1 MIRLSTV
8 SALVFLSILH
18 FFSFSGE
25 GAPLPPE
32 EIAGKYRNASPVQW
46 GEHVSGTASRIA
58 SEGKEVALT
67 FDACGGKK
75 GSAMDRELLD
85 FLRRERIPATFFLS
99 GPWLEKN
106 RETTRELGADPLFEI
121 GNHGAE
127 HRPLSVTGRSA
138 YGIPGT
144 ESVSGAAREVED
156 NARFLEEITGRRPR
170 YFRSGTNHYDEVAVR
185 VAADLGHTSVSHSH
199 NGDGGASY
207 SKKKIADGLLSL
219 RGGEIVLFHMNRP
232 EGQTAEGL
240 KEALPLLRKK
250 GFRFVKLGDRPLVFE
265 DGTSGPSAGK
275 ASSGPYGIIRG
286 DSAFFTRRKGCQ
298 RRTEMMPWIQSC
310 SKDGGTISPSGSP
323 LKNLPRRQKAI

>member
-58 SEGKEVALT
+58 AKGKEIALT

-75 GSAMDRELLD
+75 GSAVDRDLLD
-85 FLRRERIPATFFLS
+85 FLRQERIPATLFLS
-99 GPWLEKN
+99 GRWLAKN
-106 RETTRELGADPLFEI
+106 RETARELAADPLFELA
-121 GNHGAE
+121 NHGAE

-144 ESVSGAAREVED
+144 ESASGAAREVEA
-156 NARFLEEITGRRPR
+156 NARLLEEITGKRPR

-185 VAADLGHTSVSHSH
+185 VAAELGHVTVSHSH

-207 SKKKIADGLLSL
+207 SQKKIADGLLSL

-232 EGQTAEGL
+232 EGRTAEGL
-240 KEALPLLRKK
+240 KEAVPLLREK
-250 GFRFVKLGDRPLVFE
+250 GFRFVKLGERPFVFE
-265 DGTSGPSAGK
+265 
-275 ASSGPYGIIRG
+275 
-286 DSAFFTRRKGCQ
+286 
-298 RRTEMMPWIQSC
+298 
-310 SKDGGTISPSGSP
+310 GGTPGP
-323 LKNLPRRQKAI
+323 